1 MSDEHVYLKSSSS
14 DTIRINDT
22 GESIKVKDN
31 IQLVKLQG
39 PKGEP
44 GPQGPPGPPG
54 EPGRNGMNGEQGIQG
69 PPGPSGKDGLRGEP
83 GPQGEP
89 GRNGVDGM
97 NGEQG
102 PQGPP
107 GKDGLQGPKGDPGPP
122 GPKGE
127 PGVPGQRGADG
138 IQGPQGEPGR
148 NGIDGVNG
156 EQGPPGPPGPKGE
169 PFRYSD
175 FTQEQLNAL
184 KGPKGDPGD
193 SGSVTVDKVHD
204 WLLENN
210 VFVKDN
216 TVEGILMAALQ
227 AINSVTYFAKPYYNI
242 NISHPFI
249 VGSVEGDDVN
259 LVVSGYDHYKAQ
271 VNNGEPVEIVN
282 GSASIPIDKATQTF
296 NVKYINMVGQIVQ
309 EVNVNRDLSDY
320 DPTAVVETFEGDA
333 ATFILKGNKLTVK
346 IKSTGTSLAMPDAL
360 RTRVGDVKILEID
373 CSVPNHNTYNHVDYY
388 MAPTKINIK
397 NYDKQNSPFSID
409 FKGDVH
415 GPTEVK
421 VNGAARFNQYM
432 DTNKLQ
438 SDAFNGV
445 MAVSNGTDHL

>member
-1 MSDEHVYLKSSSS
+1 MNDEHVYLKSSSS

-39 PKGEP
+39 PKGDP
-44 GPQGPPGPPG
+44 GLQGPPGPPG
-54 EPGRNGMNGEQGIQG
+54 EPGRNGINGEQGIQG
-69 PPGPSGKDGLRGEP
+69 PPGKDGLRGEP
-83 GPQGEP
+83 GPPGPPGPPGEP
-89 GRNGVDGM
+89 GKNGKNGVDGT
-97 NGEQG
+97 
-102 PQGPP
+102 
-107 GKDGLQGPKGDPGPP
+107 P

-127 PGVPGQRGADG
+127 PGTPGQRGADG
-138 IQGPQGEPGR
+138 VQ
-148 NGIDGVNG
+148 
-156 EQGPPGPPGPKGE
+156 GPKGE

-193 SGSVTVDKVHD
+193 SASVTVDKVHD

-216 TVEGILMAALQ
+216 TVEGVLLAALQ
-227 AINSVTYFAKPYYNI
+227 AINSTAYFAKPYTSI
-242 NISHPFI
+242 KISNPFI

-282 GSASIPIDKATQTF
+282 GSAAIPIDKATQTF

-320 DPTAVVETFEGDA
+320 DPTAVAETFEGDA
-333 ATFILKGNKLTVK
+333 ATFILKGSKLTIK

-388 MAPTKINIK
+388 MTPTKINIK

-409 FKGDVH
+409 FKGEVH
-415 GPTEVK
+415 RPTEVK
-421 VNGAARFNQYM
+421 VNGASRFNQYM
-432 DTNKLQ
+432 DTNTLQ
-438 SDAFNGV
+438 SDSFNGV

>member
-1 MSDEHVYLKSSSS
+1 MSEENVYLKPSPIDS
-14 DTIRINDT
+14 IRINDT

-39 PKGEP
+39 PKGDP
-44 GPQGPPGPPG
+44 GLQGPPGPPG
-54 EPGRNGMNGEQGIQG
+54 EPGRNGEQGIQG
-69 PPGPSGKDGLRGEP
+69 PP
-83 GPQGEP
+83 
-89 GRNGVDGM
+89 
-97 NGEQG
+97 
-102 PQGPP
+102 GPP

-127 PGVPGQRGADG
+127 PGTPGQRGADG

-148 NGIDGVNG
+148 NGVDGVNG

-175 FTQEQLNAL
+175 FTQEQLAAL

-193 SGSVTVDKVHD
+193 SASVTVDKVHD

-216 TVEGILMAALQ
+216 TVEGVLMAALQ
-227 AINSVTYFAKPYYNI
+227 AINSTTYFAKPYYNI
-242 NISHPFI
+242 NISNPFI
-249 VGSVEGDDVN
+249 VSSVEGDDVK
-259 LVVSGYDHYKAQ
+259 LVVSGYDHYKVQ

-282 GSASIPIDKATQTF
+282 GSAAIPVDKATQTF
-296 NVKYINMVGQIVQ
+296 NVKYIDMVGRVVA
-309 EVNVNRDLSDY
+309 EKTVNRALSDY
-320 DPTAVVETFEGDA
+320 DPTAVAETFEGDA
-333 ATFILKGNKLTVK
+333 ATFILKGSKLTIK
-346 IKSTGTSLAMPDAL
+346 IKSTGTSLEMPDAL
-360 RTRVGDVKILEID
+360 RTKVGDVKILEID
-373 CSVPNHNTYNHVDYY
+373 CAVPNLHTYTPVDYY
-388 MAPTKINIK
+388 FVPTKINIK
-397 NYDKQNSPFSID
+397 NYNKQNSPFSIN

-421 VNGAARFNQYM
+421 VNGVARFNQYM
-432 DTNKLQ
+432 DTNTLQ

>member
-1 MSDEHVYLKSSSS
+1 MNDEHVYLKSSSI

-39 PKGEP
+39 PKGDP
-44 GPQGPPGPPG
+44 GLQGPPGPPG
-54 EPGRNGMNGEQGIQG
+54 EPGRNGINGEQGIQG
-69 PPGPSGKDGLRGEP
+69 PPGKDGLRGEP
-83 GPQGEP
+83 GPPGPPGPPGEP
-89 GRNGVDGM
+89 GKNGVDGT
-97 NGEQG
+97 
-102 PQGPP
+102 
-107 GKDGLQGPKGDPGPP
+107 P

-127 PGVPGQRGADG
+127 PGTPGQRGADG
-138 IQGPQGEPGR
+138 VQ
-148 NGIDGVNG
+148 
-156 EQGPPGPPGPKGE
+156 GPKGE

-193 SGSVTVDKVHD
+193 SASVTVDKVHN

-216 TVEGILMAALQ
+216 TVEGVLLAALQ
-227 AINSVTYFAKPYYNI
+227 AINSTAYFAKPYSSI
-242 NISHPFI
+242 KISNPFI

-271 VNNGEPVEIVN
+271 VNNGEPFEIVN
-282 GSASIPIDKATQTF
+282 GSAAIPIDKATQTF

-320 DPTAVVETFEGDA
+320 DPTAVAETFEGDA

-432 DTNKLQ
+432 DTNTLQ
-438 SDAFNGV
+438 SDSFNGV

>member
-1 MSDEHVYLKSSSS
+1 MSEENVYLKPSAVDS
-14 DTIRINDT
+14 IHINDT

-39 PKGEP
+39 PKGDP
-44 GPQGPPGPPG
+44 GLQGPPGPPG
-54 EPGRNGMNGEQGIQG
+54 EPGRNGEQGIQG
-69 PPGPSGKDGLRGEP
+69 PP
-83 GPQGEP
+83 
-89 GRNGVDGM
+89 
-97 NGEQG
+97 
-102 PQGPP
+102 GPP
-107 GKDGLQGPKGDPGPP
+107 GKDGLQGPKGEPGPP

-127 PGVPGQRGADG
+127 PGTPGQRGADG

-148 NGIDGVNG
+148 NGIDGING

-193 SGSVTVDKVHD
+193 SASVTVDKAHD

-216 TVEGILMAALQ
+216 TVEGVLMAALQ
-227 AINSVTYFAKPYYNI
+227 AINSTTYFAKPYYNI

-249 VGSVEGDDVN
+249 VGSVEGDDVT

-282 GSASIPIDKATQTF
+282 GAAAIPIDKATQTF
-296 NVKYINMVGQIVQ
+296 NVKYINMVGKVVQ

-320 DPTAVVETFEGDA
+320 DPTAVAETFEGDA
-333 ATFILKGNKLTVK
+333 ATFILKGSKLTIK
-346 IKSTGTSLAMPDAL
+346 IKPTGTSLEMPDAL
-360 RTRVGDVKILEID
+360 RTKLSDVKTLEID
-373 CSVPNHNTYNHVDYY
+373 CSMPNNHTYNPVDYY
-388 MAPTKINIK
+388 FVPTKVNIK
-397 NYDKQNSPFSID
+397 NYVKQNSPFSIN
-409 FKGDVH
+409 FKGSAN
-415 GPTEVK
+415 GPTEIK
-421 VNGAARFNQYM
+421 VNGAARFNQWM
-432 DTNKLQ
+432 DVNTLQ
-438 SDAFNGV
+438 SDGSNGV
-445 MAVSNGTDHL
+445 MVVSNGTDHL

>member
-1 MSDEHVYLKSSSS
+1 MSEENVYLKPSPVDS
-14 DTIRINDT
+14 IRINDT

-39 PKGEP
+39 PKGDP
-44 GPQGPPGPPG
+44 GLQGPPGPPG
-54 EPGRNGMNGEQGIQG
+54 EPGRNGINGEQGIQG
-69 PPGPSGKDGLRGEP
+69 PPGKDGLRGEP
-83 GPQGEP
+83 GPPGPPGPPGEP
-89 GRNGVDGM
+89 GKNGKNGVDGT
-97 NGEQG
+97 
-102 PQGPP
+102 
-107 GKDGLQGPKGDPGPP
+107 P

-127 PGVPGQRGADG
+127 PGTPGQRGADG
-138 IQGPQGEPGR
+138 VQ
-148 NGIDGVNG
+148 
-156 EQGPPGPPGPKGE
+156 GPKGE

-193 SGSVTVDKVHD
+193 SASVTVDKVHD

-216 TVEGILMAALQ
+216 TVEGVLLAALQ

-282 GSASIPIDKATQTF
+282 GSAAIPIDKATQTF

-320 DPTAVVETFEGDA
+320 DPTAVAETFEGDA

-409 FKGDVH
+409 FKGEVH

-432 DTNKLQ
+432 DTNTLQ
-438 SDAFNGV
+438 SDSFNGV
-445 MAVSNGTDHL
+445 TAVSNGTDHL

>member
-1 MSDEHVYLKSSSS
+1 MSDEHVYLKSSSA

-39 PKGEP
+39 PKGDP
-44 GPQGPPGPPG
+44 GLQGPPGPPG
-54 EPGRNGMNGEQGIQG
+54 EPGRNGEQGIQG
-69 PPGPSGKDGLRGEP
+69 PP
-83 GPQGEP
+83 
-89 GRNGVDGM
+89 
-97 NGEQG
+97 
-102 PQGPP
+102 GPP

-127 PGVPGQRGADG
+127 PGTPGQRGADG

-175 FTQEQLNAL
+175 FTQEQINAL

-193 SGSVTVDKVHD
+193 SASVTVDKVHD

-216 TVEGILMAALQ
+216 TVEGVLMAALQ
-227 AINSVTYFAKPYYNI
+227 AINSTTYFAKPYYNI

-249 VGSVEGDDVN
+249 VGSVEGDDVK

-282 GSASIPIDKATQTF
+282 EAAAIPIDKATQTF
-296 NVKYINMVGQIVQ
+296 NVKYINMVGKVVQ
-309 EVNVNRDLSDY
+309 EVTVNRDLSDY
-320 DPTAVVETFEGDA
+320 DPTATAETFEGDA
-333 ATFILKGNKLTVK
+333 ATFILKGSKLTIK
-346 IKSTGTSLAMPDAL
+346 IKSTGTSLEMPDAL
-360 RTRVGDVKILEID
+360 RTKVGDVKILEID
-373 CSVPNHNTYNHVDYY
+373 CAVPNLHTYNPVDYY
-388 MAPTKINIK
+388 FVPTKVNIK
-397 NYDKQNSPFSID
+397 NYVKQNSPFSIN
-409 FKGDVH
+409 FKGSAN
-415 GPTEVK
+415 GPTEIK
-421 VNGAARFNQYM
+421 VNGAARFNQWM
-432 DTNKLQ
+432 DVNTLQ
-438 SDAFNGV
+438 SDGSNGV
-445 MAVSNGTDHL
+445 MVVSNGTDHL

>member
-1 MSDEHVYLKSSSS
+1 MNDEHVYLKSSSI

-39 PKGEP
+39 PKGDP
-44 GPQGPPGPPG
+44 GLQGPPGPPG
-54 EPGRNGMNGEQGIQG
+54 EPGRNGINGEQGIQG
-69 PPGPSGKDGLRGEP
+69 PPGKDGLRGEP
-83 GPQGEP
+83 GPPGPPGPPGEP
-89 GRNGVDGM
+89 GKNGVDGT
-97 NGEQG
+97 
-102 PQGPP
+102 
-107 GKDGLQGPKGDPGPP
+107 P

-127 PGVPGQRGADG
+127 PGTPGQRGADG
-138 IQGPQGEPGR
+138 VQ
-148 NGIDGVNG
+148 
-156 EQGPPGPPGPKGE
+156 GPKGE

-193 SGSVTVDKVHD
+193 SASVTVDKVHN

-216 TVEGILMAALQ
+216 TVEGVLLAALQ

-259 LVVSGYDHYKAQ
+259 LVVSGYDHYKVQ
-271 VNNGEPVEIVN
+271 VNNGEPVEIAN
-282 GSASIPIDKATQTF
+282 GVAKIPISADTQTF
-296 NVKYINMVGQIVQ
+296 NVKYIDMLGRVVA
-309 EVNVNRDLSDY
+309 EKTVNRDISDY
-320 DPTAVVETFEGDA
+320 DPTAVAETFEGDA

-346 IKSTGTSLAMPDAL
+346 IKSTGSSLEMPDAL
-360 RTRVGDVKILEID
+360 RTKVGDVKILEID

-432 DTNKLQ
+432 DTNTLQ

>member
-1 MSDEHVYLKSSSS
+1 MSEENVYLKPSPVDS
-14 DTIRINDT
+14 IRINDT

-39 PKGEP
+39 PKGDP
-44 GPQGPPGPPG
+44 GLQGPPGPPG
-54 EPGRNGMNGEQGIQG
+54 EPGRNGEQGIPG
-69 PPGPSGKDGLRGEP
+69 PP
-83 GPQGEP
+83 
-89 GRNGVDGM
+89 
-97 NGEQG
+97 
-102 PQGPP
+102 GPP
-107 GKDGLQGPKGDPGPP
+107 GKDGLQGPKG
-122 GPKGE
+122 E
-127 PGVPGQRGADG
+127 PGTPGQRGADG

-148 NGIDGVNG
+148 NGVDGING

-193 SGSVTVDKVHD
+193 SASVTVDKAHH

-216 TVEGILMAALQ
+216 TVEGVLMAALQ
-227 AINSVTYFAKPYYNI
+227 AINSTTYFAKPYYNI
-242 NISHPFI
+242 NISNPFI
-249 VGSVEGDDVN
+249 VGSVEGDDVT

-282 GSASIPIDKATQTF
+282 GAAAIPIDKATQTF
-296 NVKYINMVGQIVQ
+296 NVKYINMVGQVVQ
-309 EVNVNRDLSDY
+309 EVTVNRDLSDY
-320 DPTAVVETFEGDA
+320 DPTATAETFEGDA
-333 ATFILKGNKLTVK
+333 ATFILKGSKLTIK
-346 IKSTGTSLAMPDAL
+346 IKSTGTSLEMPYAL
-360 RTRVGDVKILEID
+360 RTKVGDVKILEID
-373 CSVPNHNTYNHVDYY
+373 CAVPNHHTYNPVDYY
-388 MAPTKINIK
+388 FVPTKVNIK
-397 NYDKQNSPFSID
+397 NYVKQNSPFSID

-432 DTNKLQ
+432 DTNTLQ

>member
-1 MSDEHVYLKSSSS
+1 MNDEHVYLKSSSS

-39 PKGEP
+39 PKGDP
-44 GPQGPPGPPG
+44 GLQGPPGPPG
-54 EPGRNGMNGEQGIQG
+54 EPGRNGINGEQGIQG
-69 PPGPSGKDGLRGEP
+69 PPGKDGLRGEP
-83 GPQGEP
+83 GPPGPPGPPGEP
-89 GRNGVDGM
+89 GKNGKNGVDGT
-97 NGEQG
+97 
-102 PQGPP
+102 
-107 GKDGLQGPKGDPGPP
+107 P

-127 PGVPGQRGADG
+127 PGTPGQRGADG
-138 IQGPQGEPGR
+138 VQ
-148 NGIDGVNG
+148 
-156 EQGPPGPPGPKGE
+156 GPKGE

-193 SGSVTVDKVHD
+193 SASVTVDKVHD

-216 TVEGILMAALQ
+216 TVEGVLLAALQ
-227 AINSVTYFAKPYYNI
+227 AINSTAYFAKPYTSI
-242 NISHPFI
+242 KISNPFI

-282 GSASIPIDKATQTF
+282 GSAAIPIDKATQTF

-320 DPTAVVETFEGDA
+320 DPTAVAETFEGDA

-409 FKGDVH
+409 FKGEVH

-432 DTNKLQ
+432 DTNTLQ
-438 SDAFNGV
+438 SDSFNGV

>member
-1 MSDEHVYLKSSSS
+1 MSDEHVYLKSSSA

-39 PKGEP
+39 PKGDP

-54 EPGRNGMNGEQGIQG
+54 EPGRNGINGEQGIQG
-69 PPGPSGKDGLRGEP
+69 PPGPPGKDGLRGEP

-89 GRNGVDGM
+89 GRNGVDGSP
-97 NGEQG
+97 GI
-102 PQGPP
+102 QGPP
-107 GKDGLQGPKGDPGPP
+107 GKDGLQGPKGDPGPQGPPGEPGKNGVDGTQGPPGPP

-127 PGVPGQRGADG
+127 PGTPGQRGADG
-138 IQGPQGEPGR
+138 VQ
-148 NGIDGVNG
+148 
-156 EQGPPGPPGPKGE
+156 GPKGE

-193 SGSVTVDKVHD
+193 SASVTVDKVHD

-216 TVEGILMAALQ
+216 TVEGVLLAALQ
-227 AINSVTYFAKPYYNI
+227 AINSTAYFAKPYSSI
-242 NISHPFI
+242 KISNPFI
-249 VGSVEGDDVN
+249 VGSVEGDDVK
-259 LVVSGYDHYKAQ
+259 LVVYGYDHYKAQ
-271 VNNGEPVEIVN
+271 VNNGEPVEIAN
-282 GSASIPIDKATQTF
+282 GSAAIPIDKATQTF

-320 DPTAVVETFEGDA
+320 DPTAVAETFEGDA

-409 FKGDVH
+409 FKGEVH

-432 DTNKLQ
+432 DTNTLQ
-438 SDAFNGV
+438 SDSFNGV

>member
-1 MSDEHVYLKSSSS
+1 MSEENVYLKPSPVDS
-14 DTIRINDT
+14 IRINDT

-39 PKGEP
+39 PKGDP
-44 GPQGPPGPPG
+44 GLQGPPGPPG
-54 EPGRNGMNGEQGIQG
+54 DPGRNGEQGIQG
-69 PPGPSGKDGLRGEP
+69 PP
-83 GPQGEP
+83 
-89 GRNGVDGM
+89 
-97 NGEQG
+97 
-102 PQGPP
+102 GPP
-107 GKDGLQGPKGDPGPP
+107 GKDGLQGPKGEPGPP

-127 PGVPGQRGADG
+127 PGTPGQRGADG

-148 NGIDGVNG
+148 NGIDGVTG

-193 SGSVTVDKVHD
+193 SASVTVDKVHD

-216 TVEGILMAALQ
+216 TVEGVLMAALQ
-227 AINSVTYFAKPYYNI
+227 AINSTTYFAKPYYNI

-249 VGSVEGDDVN
+249 VGSVEGDDVK

-282 GSASIPIDKATQTF
+282 GAAAIPIDKATQTF

-309 EVNVNRDLSDY
+309 EVTVNRDLSDY
-320 DPTAVVETFEGDA
+320 DPTATAETFEGDA
-333 ATFILKGNKLTVK
+333 ATFILKGSKLTIK
-346 IKSTGTSLAMPDAL
+346 IKSTGTSLEMPDTL

-373 CSVPNHNTYNHVDYY
+373 CAVPNHHTYNPVDYY
-388 MAPTKINIK
+388 FVPTKVNIK
-397 NYDKQNSPFSID
+397 NYVKQNSPFSIN
-409 FKGDVH
+409 FKGSAN
-415 GPTEVK
+415 GPTEIK
-421 VNGAARFNQYM
+421 VNGAARFNQWM
-432 DTNKLQ
+432 DVNTLQ
-438 SDAFNGV
+438 SDGSNGV
-445 MAVSNGTDHL
+445 MVVSNGTDHL

>member
-1 MSDEHVYLKSSSS
+1 MSEENVYLKPSPVDS
-14 DTIRINDT
+14 IRINDT

-39 PKGEP
+39 PKGDP
-44 GPQGPPGPPG
+44 GLQGPPGPPG
-54 EPGRNGMNGEQGIQG
+54 EPGRNGINGEQGIQG
-69 PPGPSGKDGLRGEP
+69 PPGKDGLRGE
-83 GPQGEP
+83 
-89 GRNGVDGM
+89 
-97 NGEQG
+97 
-102 PQGPP
+102 
-107 GKDGLQGPKGDPGPP
+107 PGPP

-127 PGVPGQRGADG
+127 PGTPGQRGADG
-138 IQGPQGEPGR
+138 VQ
-148 NGIDGVNG
+148 
-156 EQGPPGPPGPKGE
+156 GPKGE

-193 SGSVTVDKVHD
+193 SASVTIDKVHD

-216 TVEGILMAALQ
+216 TVEGVLLAALQ
-227 AINSVTYFAKPYYNI
+227 AINSSTYFAKPYYNI

-249 VGSVEGDDVN
+249 VGSVEGDDVE
-259 LVVSGYDHYKAQ
+259 LVVSGYDHYKVQ
-271 VNNGEPVEIVN
+271 VNNGEPVEIAN
-282 GSASIPIDKATQTF
+282 GSAAIPIDKATQTF

-320 DPTAVVETFEGDA
+320 DPTAVAETFEGDA

-346 IKSTGTSLAMPDAL
+346 IKSTGSSLEMPEAL
-360 RTRVGDVKILEID
+360 RTKVGDVKILEID
-373 CSVPNHNTYNHVDYY
+373 CAVPNHNTYNHVDYY

-409 FKGDVH
+409 FKGEVH

-432 DTNKLQ
+432 DTNTLQ
-438 SDAFNGV
+438 SDSFNGV

>member
-1 MSDEHVYLKSSSS
+1 MSDEHVYLKSSSA

-39 PKGEP
+39 PKGDP
-44 GPQGPPGPPG
+44 GLQGPPGPPG
-54 EPGRNGMNGEQGIQG
+54 EPGRNGEQGIQG
-69 PPGPSGKDGLRGEP
+69 PP
-83 GPQGEP
+83 
-89 GRNGVDGM
+89 
-97 NGEQG
+97 
-102 PQGPP
+102 GPP

-127 PGVPGQRGADG
+127 PGTPGQRGADG

-175 FTQEQLNAL
+175 FTQEQINAL

-193 SGSVTVDKVHD
+193 SASVTVDKVHD

-216 TVEGILMAALQ
+216 TVEGVLMAALQ
-227 AINSVTYFAKPYYNI
+227 AINSTTSFAKPYYNI
-242 NISHPFI
+242 NISNPFI
-249 VGSVEGDDVN
+249 VGSVEGDDVK

-282 GSASIPIDKATQTF
+282 GAAAIPIDKATQTF
-296 NVKYINMVGQIVQ
+296 NVKYINMVGRVVA
-309 EVNVNRDLSDY
+309 EKTVNRDLSDY
-320 DPTAVVETFEGDA
+320 DPTSVAETFEGDA
-333 ATFILKGNKLTVK
+333 ATFILKGSKLTIK
-346 IKSTGTSLAMPDAL
+346 IKSTGTSLEMPDAL
-360 RTRVGDVKILEID
+360 RTKVGDVKILEID
-373 CSVPNHNTYNHVDYY
+373 CAVPNLHTYNPVDYY
-388 MAPTKINIK
+388 FVPTKVNIK
-397 NYDKQNSPFSID
+397 NYVKQNSPFSIN
-409 FKGDVH
+409 FKGSAN
-415 GPTEVK
+415 GPTEIK
-421 VNGAARFNQYM
+421 VNGAARFNQWM
-432 DTNKLQ
+432 DVNTLQ
-438 SDAFNGV
+438 SDGSNGV
-445 MAVSNGTDHL
+445 MVVSNGTDHL

>member
-1 MSDEHVYLKSSSS
+1 MSEENVYLNPSSVDS
-14 DTIRINDT
+14 IRINDA

-39 PKGEP
+39 PKGDP

-54 EPGRNGMNGEQGIQG
+54 EPGRNGIDGINGEQGI
-69 PPGPSGKDGLRGEP
+69 
-83 GPQGEP
+83 
-89 GRNGVDGM
+89 
-97 NGEQG
+97 
-102 PQGPP
+102 QGPP

-127 PGVPGQRGADG
+127 PGTPGQRGADG

-193 SGSVTVDKVHD
+193 SSSVTVDKVHN

-216 TVEGILMAALQ
+216 TVEGVLMAAFQ
-227 AINSVTYFAKPYYNI
+227 AINSNTYFARPYTHI
-242 NISHPFI
+242 NSSHPFI
-249 VGSVEGDDVN
+249 VSSVEGDDVE
-259 LVVSGYDHYKAQ
+259 LFVSGYDHYKVQ
-271 VNNGEPVEIVN
+271 VNNGEPVDIAN
-282 GSASIPIDKATQTF
+282 GIAKVPIAKEVQTF
-296 NVKYINMVGQIVQ
+296 NVKYIDMVGRVVA
-309 EVNVNRDLSDY
+309 EKTVNRDLSDY
-320 DPTAVVETFEGDA
+320 DPTAVAETFEGDA
-333 ATFILKGNKLTVK
+333 ATFILKGSKLTVK
-346 IKSTGTSLAMPDAL
+346 IKSTGTSLEMPETLKAK
-360 RTRVGDVKILEID
+360 VSNVKTLEID
-373 CSVPNHNTYNHVDYY
+373 CAVPNRHTYTPVDYY

-397 NYDKQNSPFSID
+397 NYDRNNSPFSID
-409 FKGDVH
+409 FKGNIT
-415 GPTEVK
+415 GPTAIK
-421 VNGAARFNQYM
+421 ANGDTLFNQYLDM
-432 DTNKLQ
+432 NRLQ
-438 SDAFNGV
+438 SDEFGGV
-445 MAVSNGTDHL
+445 TLVPNGTDHL

>member
-1 MSDEHVYLKSSSS
+1 MSEENVYLNPSSVDS
-14 DTIRINDT
+14 IRINDT

-31 IQLVKLQG
+31 IRLVKLQG
-39 PKGEP
+39 PKGDP

-54 EPGRNGMNGEQGIQG
+54 EPGRNGIDGINGEQGI
-69 PPGPSGKDGLRGEP
+69 
-83 GPQGEP
+83 
-89 GRNGVDGM
+89 
-97 NGEQG
+97 
-102 PQGPP
+102 QGPP

-127 PGVPGQRGADG
+127 PGTPGQRGADG

-156 EQGPPGPPGPKGE
+156 EQGLPGPPGPKGE

-193 SGSVTVDKVHD
+193 SSSVTVDKVHD

-216 TVEGILMAALQ
+216 TVEGVLTAALQ
-227 AINSVTYFAKPYYNI
+227 AINSVTQFARPYTSI

-249 VGSVEGDDVN
+249 VGSVEGDDVT

-271 VNNGEPVEIVN
+271 VNNGEPVEIIN
-282 GSASIPIDKATQTF
+282 GSAVIPIIIDTQTF
-296 NVKYINMVGQIVQ
+296 NVKYINMLGQVVQ
-309 EVNVNRDLSDY
+309 EATVNRDLSDY
-320 DPTAVVETFEGDA
+320 DPTAVAETFEGDA
-333 ATFILKGNKLTVK
+333 ATFILKGNKLTIK
-346 IKSTGTSLAMPDAL
+346 IKSTGTSLEMPDAL
-360 RTRVGDVKILEID
+360 KTKLGDVKTLEID
-373 CSVPNHNTYNHVDYY
+373 CSVPNHHTYNPVDYY
-388 MAPTKINIK
+388 FIPTKVNIK
-397 NYDKQNSPFSID
+397 NYVKQNSPFSIN
-409 FKGDVH
+409 FKGSAY

-421 VNGAARFNQYM
+421 VNGAARFNQWM
-432 DTNKLQ
+432 DVNTLQ
-438 SDAFNGV
+438 SDTYNGV
-445 MAVSNGTDHL
+445 MVVSNGTDHL

>member
-1 MSDEHVYLKSSSS
+1 MNDEHVYLKSSSI

-39 PKGEP
+39 PKGDP
-44 GPQGPPGPPG
+44 GLQGPPGPPG
-54 EPGRNGMNGEQGIQG
+54 EPGRNGINGEQGIQG
-69 PPGPSGKDGLRGEP
+69 PPGKDGLRGEP
-83 GPQGEP
+83 GPPGPPGPPGEP
-89 GRNGVDGM
+89 GKNGVDGT
-97 NGEQG
+97 
-102 PQGPP
+102 
-107 GKDGLQGPKGDPGPP
+107 P

-127 PGVPGQRGADG
+127 PGTPGQRGADG
-138 IQGPQGEPGR
+138 VQ
-148 NGIDGVNG
+148 
-156 EQGPPGPPGPKGE
+156 GPKGE

-193 SGSVTVDKVHD
+193 SASVTVDKVHN

-216 TVEGILMAALQ
+216 TVEGVLLAALQ
-227 AINSVTYFAKPYYNI
+227 AINSTAYFAKPYSSI
-242 NISHPFI
+242 KISNPFI

-271 VNNGEPVEIVN
+271 VNNGEPFEIVN
-282 GSASIPIDKATQTF
+282 GSAAIPIDKATQTF

-320 DPTAVVETFEGDA
+320 DPTAVAETFEGDA

-360 RTRVGDVKILEID
+360 RTRVGDVKILEVD

-432 DTNKLQ
+432 DTNTLQ
-438 SDAFNGV
+438 SDSFNGV